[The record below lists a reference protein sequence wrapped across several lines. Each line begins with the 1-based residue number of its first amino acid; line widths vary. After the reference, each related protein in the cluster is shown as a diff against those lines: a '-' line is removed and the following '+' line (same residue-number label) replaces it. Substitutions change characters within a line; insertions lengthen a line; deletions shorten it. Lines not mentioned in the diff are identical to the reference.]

1 MCIRE
6 IKGEAVPVKHI
17 VFLDYLRAIACV
29 MVITIHVSA
38 NYVVYGKG
46 VYWDIGNFFDGY
58 SRVCVPLFFMIS
70 GYFFFNDKQPQTKH
84 FLKVI
89 YALLFYSL
97 FALFVSWVIQFW
109 LKIHVGSNWLQ
120 TPAYYHLWYLYRIL
134 LIYACA
140 VLVCSRQLNGKH
152 LLMMFL
158 VFFILCN
165 PALNTISKL
174 LGLNTKHFLQI
185 DGSFFY
191 FLLYAVF
198 GGILARMHISAKQA
212 KWLQWIGFC
221 GFVVFGG
228 LIVSL
233 THYTQPAT
241 PFYDY
246 VSPLVALAV
255 MGLFVG
261 FQASE
266 SKLKVH
272 SWVSLISKNS
282 LAIYGVH
289 APLLSIAF
297 LGLQFQHWHPL
308 YTVPLMVVL
317 ILVCSLAVSLVI
329 KRLGNP
335 PFK

>member
-1 MCIRE
+1 M
-6 IKGEAVPVKHI
+6 PTKHI
-17 VFLDYLRAIACV
+17 VFLDYLRTIACV

-70 GYFFFNDKQPQTKH
+70 GYFFFNDKQPKAKH
-84 FLKVI
+84 FLKII
-89 YALLFYSL
+89 YALLFYSV
-97 FALFVSWVIQFW
+97 FALTVAWAMQLW
-109 LKIHVGSNWLQ
+109 LKIYVGKNWLQ
-120 TPAYYHLWYLYRIL
+120 VPAYYHLWYLYRIL

-140 VLVCSRQLNGKH
+140 ALISSRQLNVKH
-152 LLMMFL
+152 LCVMFM
-158 VFFILCN
+158 VFFIVCN
-165 PALNTISKL
+165 PAFNAIGKL
-174 LGLNTKHFLQI
+174 MGMNTKHYLQI
-185 DGSFFY
+185 DGAFFY

-198 GGILARMHISAKQA
+198 GGILARMTIPPKQA
-212 KWLQWIGFC
+212 QWLQWAGFSC
-221 GFVVFGG
+221 FVVFGG
-228 LIVSL
+228 LIVVL

-261 FQASE
+261 FQTSE
-266 SKLKVH
+266 SKLKVR

-289 APLLSIAF
+289 APLLSIVF
-297 LGLQFQHWHPL
+297 LGLQFQRWHPI

-317 ILVCSLAVSLVI
+317 ILLCSLAVAMVI
-329 KRLGNP
+329 KRLDRHGWVS
-335 PFK
+335 